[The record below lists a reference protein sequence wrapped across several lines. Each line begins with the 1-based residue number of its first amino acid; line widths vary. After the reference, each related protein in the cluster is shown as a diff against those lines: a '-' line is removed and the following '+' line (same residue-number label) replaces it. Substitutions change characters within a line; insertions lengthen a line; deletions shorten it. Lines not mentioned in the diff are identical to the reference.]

1 MSGSAYNH
9 VMLRCF
15 KYLVAIT
22 TFVSLIALSF
32 PSPSQAESV
41 AVPEFAGTP
50 YDLVNAVN
58 ALRASN
64 GLSAYSVNSI
74 LMFTA
79 QNQADYIAVTGN
91 VSHTGAGGSGVTD
104 RLLAA
109 GYPLAGDLSLGGFR
123 SENII
128 GGIENMSAQAA
139 VNAWTGDAPHLNTML
154 SPNLSE
160 IGAGAA
166 VIDGRVYYVID
177 AALPTASGVPQTGAA
192 AVGGGSAIPGAGAV
206 IYPVVVSTP
215 NADGDVIHEVKA
227 GQSLWQ
233 IAIAYEVKI
242 DDIKGLNNL
251 FDNNIYPG
259 NTLLIKK
266 DTALPTLSPTVSP
279 VESLTPVTLP
289 SPTITSTSA
298 TEVVQP
304 VNTFIPLPVSTS
316 GPTNNNRI
324 MGSVIGILALA
335 LLGGGIF
342 TWLGNT
348 KSE

>member
-1 MSGSAYNH
+1 
-9 VMLRCF
+9 
-15 KYLVAIT
+15 
-22 TFVSLIALSF
+22 
-32 PSPSQAESV
+32 
-41 AVPEFAGTP
+41 
-50 YDLVNAVN
+50 
-58 ALRASN
+58 
-64 GLSAYSVNSI
+64 
-74 LMFTA
+74 
-79 QNQADYIAVTGN
+79 
-91 VSHTGAGGSGVTD
+91 
-104 RLLAA
+104 
-109 GYPLAGDLSLGGFR
+109 
-123 SENII
+123 
-128 GGIENMSAQAA
+128 MSAQAA
-139 VNAWTGDAPHLNTML
+139 VNAWTGDAPHLTTML
-154 SPNLSE
+154 SPNLTE
-160 IGAGAA
+160 IGAGVA

>member
-1 MSGSAYNH
+1 
-9 VMLRCF
+9 MLRCL
-15 KYLVAIT
+15 KYLVPIT
-22 TFVSLIALSF
+22 TFVSLLALSF

-41 AVPEFAGTP
+41 TVPEFAGTP

-79 QNQADYIAVTGN
+79 QNQADYMAVTGN
-91 VSHTGAGGSGVTD
+91 VSHTGAGGSSVTD

-160 IGAGAA
+160 IGAGVA

-177 AALPTASGVPQTGAA
+177 AALPTASGVPQTGAT